1 MKRYIIDRIEENIAV
16 CECEDKKMVNFE
28 LEKLPKACKEGDCI
42 VEDDNGNIYVD
53 INETK
58 RREERA
64 KKLLDRLME

>member
-16 CECEDKKMVNFE
+16 CECENKTMVNFE
-28 LEKLPKACKEGDCI
+28 LEKLPKDCKEGECL
-42 VEDDNGNIYVD
+42 VEEDNGDIYVD

-64 KKLLDRLME
+64 KKLLDKLMK

>member
-16 CECEDKKMVNFE
+16 CECENKTFVNFE
-28 LEKLPKACKEGDCI
+28 LEKLPKDCKEGECL
-42 VEDDNGNIYVD
+42 VEEDNGDIYVD

-64 KKLLDRLME
+64 KKLLDKLMK

>member
-16 CECEDKKMVNFE
+16 CECEDRKMVNLV